1 MSFTINNQ
9 IFQSPNYDI
18 NMNNYNFNNNNNFNN
33 NIKSPY
39 QGYIPNPQ
47 VENKFFTEKKDYFKN
62 DGLNSYQKMKE
73 ERYNEILKTQ
83 KNTRFIQLYRKQ
95 INDNKNNLNINT
107 NNSKEEVF
115 IDDYIKLVKEMYQDK
130 NNYVNYIAQRGF
142 YNFSKCPFCG
152 DPAVFIFERVLCIN
166 KCFITS
172 VANDTFNENYTLDN
186 FMEQYKEYYSKHLN
200 CGGDLMTLYVD
211 TESKC
216 AEFLC
221 WKCEKDFINLNDE

>member
-1 MSFTINNQ
+1 MSVTINNQ
-9 IFQSPNYDI
+9 PFQNINYDI
-18 NMNNYNFNNNNNFNN
+18 DMNNYNLNINNNFVNN
-33 NIKSPY
+33 YKSPY
-39 QGYIPNPQ
+39 QGYIPDPH
-47 VENKFFTEKKDYFKN
+47 VENKFFTETKMHFKD
-62 DGLNSYQKMKE
+62 DVNSYQKMKE
-73 ERYNEILKTQ
+73 EKYKEILKTQ

-95 INDNKNNLNINT
+95 INDNKNNLNLNT

-130 NNYVNYIAQRGF
+130 NNYFNYRAQRGF
-142 YNFSKCPFCG
+142 YNFSQCPFCG

-211 TESKC
+211 NESKC

-221 WKCEKDFINLNDE
+221 CKCEKNYINLNDE